1 MGTLFE
7 FEHHDNNLVNMK
19 VQMIFLVSLVVVSVS
34 LSMANPVLDFTV
46 DSEGPESE
54 EIHHSHKQEG
64 LTGTAVT
71 GEYSWESPEGITFVV
86 RYIADTQGFRVIE
99 SNAIP
104 TANGLR
110 ANGEQGDLYG
120 DISDES
126 LESLEN

>member
-1 MGTLFE
+1 MGFE
-7 FEHHDNNLVNMK
+7 FEHHDNNNLDNMK
-19 VQMIFLVSLVVVSVS
+19 VQMIFVVS
-34 LSMANPVLDFTV
+34 LSMAKPVIDFTV

-99 SNAIP
+99 SNAVP
-104 TANGLR
+104 TAHGLR

>member
-7 FEHHDNNLVNMK
+7 FEHHDNNLDNMK
-19 VQMIFLVSLVVVSVS
+19 VQMIFLVSLVVVS
-34 LSMANPVLDFTV
+34 LSMANPVPVLDFTV

-99 SNAIP
+99 SNAVP
-104 TANGLR
+104 TAHGLR
-110 ANGEQGDLYG
+110 ANGEQGDLDG
-120 DISDES
+120 DSNESFS
-126 LESLEN
+126 LEK

>member
-7 FEHHDNNLVNMK
+7 HEHHDNNYPNMK
-19 VQMIFLVSLVVVSVS
+19 VQMIFLVSLVVVS

-46 DSEGPESE
+46 DPEGPESE
-54 EIHHSHKQEG
+54 EIHHSHRQEG

-99 SNAIP
+99 SNAVP
-104 TANGLR
+104 TAHGLR
-110 ANGEQGDLYG
+110 ANGEQGDLDG
-120 DISDES
+120 DSNESFS
-126 LESLEN
+126 LEK